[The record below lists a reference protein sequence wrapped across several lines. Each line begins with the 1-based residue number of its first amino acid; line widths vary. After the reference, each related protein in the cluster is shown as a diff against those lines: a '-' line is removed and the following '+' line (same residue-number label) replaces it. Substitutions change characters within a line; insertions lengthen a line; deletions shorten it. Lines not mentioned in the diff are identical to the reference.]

1 MSENNIQEQSPI
13 QQPIEPEQ
21 QPYQEL
27 IQPAQQ
33 PIQPVQQTVQP
44 PSKPKPQQKPNQSQ
58 VKPLSNILPAQP
70 IPNSIEF
77 GVIYHLKKELFHVK

>member
-33 PIQPVQQTVQP
+33 PIQPVQQPVQP
-44 PSKPKPQQKPNQSQ
+44 PSKPQPRQKTNQSQ
-58 VKPLSNILPAQP
+58 VKPLPNILPAQP
-70 IPNSIEF
+70 IPNSTEF
-77 GVIYHLKKELFHVK
+77 WVTYHLKKELFHVK